1 MSNVSQVDSEVT
13 YFVQSFEYGLIA
25 AWQQIR
31 NSSLYYVFDGDGLVT
46 NFNVQLMLTL
56 LILILYRSVRSV
68 IDESGYV
75 LNSYDYDPFGKLLQR
90 TERVHNIFKYL
101 GSLGIIKHEELMDMY
116 SMRDRVYDASH
127 GRFISI
133 DPLGK

>member
-1 MSNVSQVDSEVT
+1 MRT
-13 YFVQSFEYGLIA
+13 
-25 AWQQIR
+25 
-31 NSSLYYVFDGDGLVT
+31 
-46 NFNVQLMLTL
+46 
-56 LILILYRSVRSV
+56 V
-68 IDESGYV
+68 IDENGYV
-75 LNSYDYDPFGKLLQR
+75 LNSYDYDPLQR
-90 TERVHNIFKYL
+90 TERVHNIFQFL